1 MMTQVAHLARSATLA
16 STLAMLA
23 ASLAGCETTSA
34 VVGAS
39 QKGLGALSC
48 GEIYNTFQ
56 AYDRDKISIDA
67 AKQLSGALG
76 LPYTGGSGSSY
87 FDTIRATANVALLAQ
102 GCSAL

>member
-1 MMTQVAHLARSATLA
+1 MTIVNRLLRGATLA
-16 STLAMLA
+16 SALTLAATL
-23 ASLAGCETTSA
+23 LAGCETTSA

-67 AKQLSGALG
+67 AKQLSSSLG

-87 FDTIRATANVALLAQ
+87 FDTIKATANVALAAQ
-102 GCSAL
+102 GCSSL

>member
-1 MMTQVAHLARSATLA
+1 MTKVTRLARSATLA
-16 STLAMLA
+16 STLAIFGTVLT
-23 ASLAGCETTSA
+23 GCETTSA

-48 GEIYNTFQ
+48 SEIYSTFQ

-76 LPYTGGSGSSY
+76 LPYTGGSGSGY
-87 FDTIRATANVALLAQ
+87 FDTIKASANIALLAQ

>member
-1 MMTQVAHLARSATLA
+1 MTRANRLIRGAILASALSLVATL
-16 STLAMLA
+16 
-23 ASLAGCETTSA
+23 LAGCETTSA

-67 AKQLSGALG
+67 AKQLSSSLG
-76 LPYTGGSGSSY
+76 VPYTGGSGASY
-87 FDTIRATANVALLAQ
+87 FDTIKATANVALAAQ
-102 GCSAL
+102 GCNPL